1 MIQLFFIFFF
11 FFHFCVRDVLQV
23 ESVWKYAN
31 ECSTKYRPLVTL
43 EELVKL
49 VKLEELVKLV
59 KRV

>member
-1 MIQLFFIFFF
+1 
-11 FFHFCVRDVLQV
+11 
-23 ESVWKYAN
+23 VWKYAN